1 MSKEKE
7 MQGFVWLHEW
17 SDNADN
23 FDDAQLAAFCRAMFA
38 AARGKKYTL
47 PEDPLALLA
56 FKYANRDRERMDA
69 FKKKQSKNGG
79 GGGAPLGNKN
89 ASKQPKNNP
98 KTTEEQPKNNPKQ
111 AQGQGQGQGQGQP
124 QEQSQGQ
131 NQIQNNQDDDDNAR
145 GMSSVVV
152 GLLDFLRNIYGDFNF
167 TPSQVALINS
177 KPAEY
182 WDYFMN
188 EIEASKWLKSKDPA
202 LALRLHEKVVN
213 GEYRTY
219 EKHEQPTPPPVPAYT
234 PSPEQ
239 RQLDELLDEWRTI
252 TGRTDEDRLEEME
265 RRHPQLPDSFRKA
278 IGMCWF
284 RNMWYWKG

>member
-1 MSKEKE
+1 
-7 MQGFVWLHEW
+7 
-17 SDNADN
+17 
-23 FDDAQLAAFCRAMFA
+23 
-38 AARGKKYTL
+38 
-47 PEDPLALLA
+47 
-56 FKYANRDRERMDA
+56 
-69 FKKKQSKNGG
+69 
-79 GGGAPLGNKN
+79 
-89 ASKQPKNNP
+89 
-98 KTTEEQPKNNPKQ
+98 
-111 AQGQGQGQGQGQP
+111 
-124 QEQSQGQ
+124 
-131 NQIQNNQDDDDNAR
+131 
-145 GMSSVVV
+145 MSSVVV

-167 TPSQVALINS
+167 TPSQVALVNS

-182 WDYFMN
+182 WEYFMN

-219 EKHEQPTPPPVPAYT
+219 EKHEQPTPLPTPAYT

-239 RQLDELLDEWRTI
+239 RQLDELLDEWHTI

-265 RRHPQLPDSFRKA
+265 RRHPQLPDNFRKA